1 MNMLSP
7 SSPPQPT
14 KKHVLRS
21 YPSWSSVSTKVA
33 APDTYSISRR
43 KSLSSAKTGLL
54 AHTEFSAMSSGP
66 IRLDPAQE
74 EKDIVVLFQY
84 PSAALFQLPVVAG
97 ITRRDYD
104 RPPPLPAYMLNT
116 DSSDATK
123 NAYLDQRE
131 RRQNSQK
138 VASGKFM
145 IYKLVGQNATYLK
158 VGPSFV
164 HPILPKTRLWRVL
177 QDQFILPQPNPGK
190 FWRLEL
196 TGLGTNEGN
205 DISRSSPQEG
215 LYSEPELE
223 NLLRQSCSFQS
234 TYVAEKPQPED
245 EDEAEAEAEA
255 EEAMSVMAENSSQRS
270 SPGLEPL
277 RNRLLDLDPLGFP
290 LSSDIA
296 SPFPSEISYY
306 SLDWANQDSGK
317 DDYPSPTWAPTRS
330 NSLGNLPNSSSSTL
344 DLILDSFE
352 GSLPQP
358 NDASR
363 ATGSNAAHAPSLNQ
377 GQGQAQNQVQ
387 DSDQE
392 LTNDSAKHIHIHHH
406 HHYPSQDLTAGLAS
420 NIAPNSIPAP
430 QPDSSTYWHSI
441 SNVFSWS

>member
-1 MNMLSP
+1 MNMLSS
-7 SSPPQPT
+7 SSPPQR
-14 KKHVLRS
+14 KRNHVLRS
-21 YPSWSSVSTKVA
+21 YPSWSSVSTKVDGSEA
-33 APDTYSISRR
+33 YSISRR
-43 KSLSSAKTGLL
+43 KSLSSAKMGLL
-54 AHTEFSAMSSGP
+54 AHTDFSAMSSSSGP

-104 RPPPLPAYMLNT
+104 RPPPLPAYMLNA
-116 DSSDATK
+116 DNSEATK

-131 RRQNSQK
+131 RRQNTQK

-145 IYKLVGQNATYLK
+145 IYKLAGQNATYLK

-177 QDQFILPQPNPGK
+177 KDQFILPQPNPGK

-196 TGLGTNEGN
+196 TGLGTNAAN
-205 DISRSSPQEG
+205 DISRCGPQEG

-234 TYVAEKPQPED
+234 TYVAETEQAEDD
-245 EDEAEAEAEA
+245 EDEGEA

-270 SPGLEPL
+270 SPCLEPL
-277 RNRLLDLDPLGFP
+277 RNRMLDLDPLGFP
-290 LSSDIA
+290 LCPDIA
-296 SPFPSEISYY
+296 SPLPSDISYY
-306 SLDWANQDSGK
+306 SLDRANHGLGIDE
-317 DDYPSPTWAPTRS
+317 YPSPQWAPMRG

-352 GSLPQP
+352 GSLSQA
-358 NDASR
+358 NDASQ
-363 ATGSNAAHAPSLNQ
+363 ADSLDTAHLPSLNQ
-377 GQGQAQNQVQ
+377 SQGQSQVQ
-387 DSDQE
+387 DPDQE
-392 LTNDSAKHIHIHHH
+392 LTGDTTKHIHIHHH
-406 HHYPSQDLTAGLAS
+406 HHYPSASQDLTAGLGSNAAS
-420 NIAPNSIPAP
+420 SSIPAP
-430 QPDSSTYWHSI
+430 QSDNSTYWHSI
-441 SNVFSWS
+441 SNVFLWS